1 ALRGNVVDMAVGV
14 IIGTAFGKIVSSVVD
29 DLIMLP
35 IGRLTGNID
44 FHNVVIPWEGTP
56 LIRIGSFIQ
65 NVVNFMII
73 AACVF
78 AMVKLMNTLIKSPP
92 PELTT
97 KDCPFCF
104 SKIPIRATRCP
115 NCTSQLSDERIVPGG
130 SAP

>member
-1 ALRGNVVDMAVGV
+1 MSLLTDFKEFALRGNVVDMAVGV
-14 IIGTAFGKIVSSVVD
+14 IIGTAFGKIVSSIVD

-35 IGRLTGNID
+35 IGRLTGHID

-56 LIRIGSFIQ
+56 IIRIGSFIQ
-65 NVVNFMII
+65 NVVNFVII

-78 AMVKLMNTLIKSPP
+78 AMVRLMNAVIKSPP
-92 PELTT
+92 AEPTS

-115 NCTSQLSDERIVPGG
+115 NCTSQLP
-130 SAP
+130 A